1 MKKEFS
7 GYILSFISIL
17 VGVIV
22 SWHFYDKSQQ
32 YRNPIYAVDDYPR
45 TVLDFNDGDR
55 DLPLKVIS
63 NTGEPIHED
72 IYIATHYFWNAGQK
86 PILDTDILEPFRIR
100 FNPKEVTIL
109 DVSISKSSR
118 PVVSCEITQIDS
130 STFQVAYRIMENND
144 GCAID
149 YLYIGKRI
157 PSVEVTGEIIGVR
170 KINLS
175 LKTWQDYYGEI
186 SRIENYYRYI
196 PAFVMVSLFS
206 IVLFLYFQQLELQR
220 ATRQYRLT
228 WIILLVA
235 ALALFLENEF
245 DGFSVSA
252 EFDYPNLQSWRL
264 DSKG

>member
-1 MKKEFS
+1 M
-7 GYILSFISIL
+7 
-17 VGVIV
+17 V
-22 SWHFYDKSQQ
+22 
-32 YRNPIYAVDDYPR
+32 
-45 TVLDFNDGDR
+45 T
-55 DLPLKVIS
+55 
-63 NTGEPIHED
+63 
-72 IYIATHYFWNAGQK
+72 AGQK

-186 SRIENYYRYI
+186 SRIENFPDAIRWLKK
-196 PAFVMVSLFS
+196 PCKALGKRLPVENVNSFFE
-206 IVLFLYFQQLELQR
+206 FQQVIAVIHRLE
-220 ATRQYRLT
+220 YG
-228 WIILLVA
+228 V
-235 ALALFLENEF
+235 FN
-245 DGFSVSA
+245 
-252 EFDYPNLQSWRL
+252 
-264 DSKG
+264 